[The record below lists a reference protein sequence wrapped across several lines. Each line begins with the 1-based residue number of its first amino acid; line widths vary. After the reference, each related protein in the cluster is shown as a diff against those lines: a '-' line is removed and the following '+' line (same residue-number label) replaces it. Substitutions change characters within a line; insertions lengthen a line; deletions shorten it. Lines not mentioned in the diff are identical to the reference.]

1 MKVLVSARTFF
12 LWFFCLGI
20 AVWSWRFLLFGV
32 EATMEFVAYHAIE
45 RRWAFY
51 AHVGLAPVAL
61 MLVPLQF
68 WTKLRMRRPALHRWM
83 GRAYAIAILLA
94 GVGGI
99 LMAIGTDAGQL
110 AAVGFA
116 LLGFAWIGT
125 TAVAVSHIRNKHIED
140 HKAWM
145 IRSAALT
152 LAAVTLRLE
161 LPILAMTVGLEVGYP
176 LVAWLCWVP
185 NILVA
190 EWVVRRRP
198 VLGAAQ
204 PV

>member
-1 MKVLVSARTFF
+1 MKALVSVRVFL

-20 AVWSWRFLLFGV
+20 AVWSWRFVPLGV
-32 EATMEFVAYHAIE
+32 EATMDYVAYHALE
-45 RRWAFY
+45 RRWAFF

-61 MLVPLQF
+61 ALVPLQF
-68 WTKLRMRRPALHRWM
+68 WTVLRVRRPALHRWL
-83 GRAYAIAILLA
+83 GRTYAVTILLA
-94 GVGGI
+94 GAGGI
-99 LMAIGTDAGQL
+99 LMAIGTDAGQF

-125 TAVAVSHIRNKHIED
+125 TAVAVSHIRNKRVAA

-176 LVAWLCWVP
+176 WVAWLCWVP
-185 NILVA
+185 NLLIA

-198 VLGAAQ
+198 VMGAAQ
-204 PV
+204 PA